1 MSAYCNSAIKT
12 ANQVC
17 NDYISISVWTGLLDP
32 LVLPLKNIEVYIYDA
47 DLQYYT
53 KWTIRIIH
61 RSQFQWQL
69 IIIDGPNLRIRIT
82 AEHHMYCK
90 WFFICSIVSVSG
102 GNIMDDCQESCTPT
116 HGSCVSNMRVN
127 TPRVLNTRVRVPI
140 GQKLHCS
147 GNTTRKGGSTWHANL
162 TRSEW
167 HRLVSFW
174 TLCVR
179 LACHVDPPFLLVELS
194 GIMWWHPNHYIR

>member
-32 LVLPLKNIEVYIYDA
+32 LVLALKNIEVYMYDA

-90 WFFICSIVSVSG
+90 WFFICSIVSVGG
-102 GNIMDDCQESCTPT
+102 GNGRLS
-116 HGSCVSNMRVN
+116 R
-127 TPRVLNTRVRVPI
+127 
-140 GQKLHCS
+140 KLHT
-147 GNTTRKGGSTWHANL
+147 NAR
-162 TRSEW
+162 
-167 HRLVSFW
+167 FM
-174 TLCVR
+174 CVKYESQYTKS
-179 LACHVDPPFLLVELS
+179 PE
-194 GIMWWHPNHYIR
+194 Y